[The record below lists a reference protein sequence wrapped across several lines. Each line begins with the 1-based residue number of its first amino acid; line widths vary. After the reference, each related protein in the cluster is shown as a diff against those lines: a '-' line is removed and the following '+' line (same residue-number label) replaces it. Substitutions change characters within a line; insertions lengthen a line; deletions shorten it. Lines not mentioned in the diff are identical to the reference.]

1 MTSRD
6 RFLAAMRNQVPDR
19 VPVTPDMSNYIPCK
33 RTGLAFWEIYFEN
46 KIPLWQ
52 AYLDATDYFGIE

>member
-1 MTSRD
+1 M
-6 RFLAAMRNQVPDR
+6 PDR